1 MPPEKRNALQTFI
14 YMWPNSNSDE
24 FRGYL
29 TAVLEEERKERD
41 ALRAENEALRKDA
54 ERYRWLK
61 ADADTE
67 DSSHHILFE
76 TVADEWDA
84 AIDAALAKE
93 PTT

>member
-1 MPPEKRNALQTFI
+1 MNDKLPTYSTDYEEARHCQAL
-14 YMWPNSNSDE
+14 
-24 FRGYL
+24 
-29 TAVLEEERKERD
+29 A
-41 ALRAENEALRKDA
+41 AENAGLRKDA

-61 ADADTE
+61 ADADNE

-84 AIDAALAKE
+84 AIDAALAEE